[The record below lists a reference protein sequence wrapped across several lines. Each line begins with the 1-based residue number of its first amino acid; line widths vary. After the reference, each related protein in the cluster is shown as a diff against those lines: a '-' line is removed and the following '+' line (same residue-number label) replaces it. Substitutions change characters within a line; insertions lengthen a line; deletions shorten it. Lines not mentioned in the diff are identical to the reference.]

1 MKKKI
6 NMYYQCLRNLM
17 ASLMTSSDPKSQYQK
32 MKPTPHMFGQ
42 VYGTFEYLEQPE
54 GVMVFV
60 HQGMSGVKAEQFTE
74 M

>member
-1 MKKKI
+1 
-6 NMYYQCLRNLM
+6 
-17 ASLMTSSDPKSQYQK
+17 
-32 MKPTPHMFGQ
+32 MFGQ

-60 HQGMSGVKAEQFTE
+60 HQRMSGVKAEQFTE